1 MGKNHRKMAA
11 ARRQPGTARQ
21 PAAATAGALPRQAIE
36 LAAVE
41 AQTAGELGLPTDV
54 EETADIKE
62 VGLPDLRTAYE
73 AAIKAQAMADRRKR
87 QSDEAVERLTKER
100 EGLAAEQALL
110 REGKA
115 ELATGRSELAANRKA
130 LDERE
135 VKLTALHDEA
145 ESGFISL
152 REKRLGRLEEEL
164 DSFRS
169 SWEERRASRLT
180 ELERQLTE
188 REEAAAAKISE
199 AGRTIEERER
209 RAAEAEAQLAAREA
223 EVRRAELK
231 AVAHDQIM
239 RQRETDQRMALE
251 EEYRND
257 FDRLTHEADGWRL
270 KFEAL
275 DELSKRRGAE
285 IARLLAASAVLG
297 ARPEQA
303 VDELQRLRLENDRLQ
318 REVAAATPFDQERY
332 AELVRRVEALEAERV
347 ELVRRNAELKRSA
360 ELNRISVADRETN
373 RLVTDSL
380 NKRYAVLKTAHDELR
395 LEIDQFQQ
403 RKEGQSPFQECI
415 LMDADLQ
422 LQASPRLPARAPSL
436 PDLVHRVRQRVG
448 ARGRYFSDH
457 DVRCFLGGLASSR
470 LHLLQGISGIGKTSF
485 PRDFAAAIGAN
496 CVVVPVAAEWR
507 SPQDLMGYYNPFE
520 RKFYESAF
528 TKALYRAQQ
537 PLHVN
542 KPFLI
547 VLDEM
552 NLSHPEQ
559 YFSDVLHVL
568 ELRRSQEPEKLVLEL
583 MTGRVEPAPRLLED
597 GHKIII
603 PDNVWFI
610 GTANQ
615 DETTVAFADKT
626 YDRAHV
632 TELPARPERFEAE
645 QVPPID
651 PFSTRALEER
661 FVAAQRAHHE
671 EAALVSGLLDDL
683 VEFTRDEFGLTAG
696 SRVGR
701 QLERFVPVV
710 VAAGGSAAEA
720 ADHLIATKLLRKLRG
735 RVEIRGDRLKSL
747 RDHLNVEWGRFGAD
761 AWQPTESSALLNA
774 EIRDRGGW

>member
-1 MGKNHRKMAA
+1 MGKNHRKTAT
-11 ARRQPGTARQ
+11 ARRRPSTARQ
-21 PAAATAGALPRQAIE
+21 SATATTSALPDQAIE
-36 LAAVE
+36 LAAAETE
-41 AQTAGELGLPTDV
+41 AAKELGLPVDV
-54 EETADIKE
+54 GDPAQTEET
-62 VGLPDLRTAYE
+62 GLPDLRTAYD
-73 AAIKAQAMADRRKR
+73 AALKAHVLADRRKR
-87 QSDEAVERLTKER
+87 QWEEATERLTKER
-100 EGLAAEQALL
+100 ESLAAEQAEV
-110 REGKA
+110 REAKA
-115 ELATGRSELAANRKA
+115 ELATGRSELAASRKA

-135 VKLTALHDEA
+135 AKLNALRDEA
-145 ESGFISL
+145 ESGFASL

-164 DSFRS
+164 DSLRV
-169 SWEERRASRLT
+169 SWEERRAGRLV
-180 ELERQLTE
+180 ELERQLAE
-188 REEAAAAKISE
+188 REQDVAARIAESE
-199 AGRTIEERER
+199 RLLKERER
-209 RAAEAEAQLAAREA
+209 RAAEVEAQLATREV

-231 AVAHDQIM
+231 AVAHEQIM
-239 RQRETDQRMALE
+239 RQREADQRMTLE
-251 EEYRND
+251 DEYRND
-257 FDRLTHEADGWRL
+257 FDRLTHEADSWRL
-270 KFEAL
+270 KFETL
-275 DELSKRRGAE
+275 DKLSKERAAE
-285 IARLLAASAVLG
+285 IAQLRAAHAVLG
-297 ARPEQA
+297 DRPEQ
-303 VDELQRLRLENDRLQ
+303 VIEELRRLRLDNERLQ
-318 REVAAATPFDQERY
+318 REITSATPFDQERY
-332 AELVRRVEALEAERV
+332 AELVRRVEELEAERT
-347 ELVRRNAELKRSA
+347 ELVRRNAELKRGA
-360 ELNRISVADRETN
+360 ELNRISVAERETN
-373 RLVTDSL
+373 RLVTESL

-415 LMDADLQ
+415 LMDANPQ
-422 LQASPRLPARAPSL
+422 LQASPRLPAPAPAL
-436 PDLVHRVRQRVG
+436 PDLVHRVRHRIG

-457 DVRCFLGGLASSR
+457 DVRCFLGGLAMSR

-485 PRDFAAAIGAN
+485 PRDFAAAIGAD

-507 SPQDLMGYYNPFE
+507 GPQDLMGYYNPFE
-520 RKFYESAF
+520 RRFYESAF

-537 PLHVN
+537 PLHVD

-568 ELRRSQEPEKLVLEL
+568 ELRRSHESEKLTLEL
-583 MTGRVEPAPRLLED
+583 MTGRVEPAPRLLQD
-597 GHKIII
+597 GHKIVI

-632 TELPARPERFEAE
+632 TELPARPKRFEAE
-645 QVPPID
+645 QVAPID

-661 FVAAQRAHHE
+661 FTAAQRAHHE
-671 EAALVSGLLDDL
+671 EVGVVSGFLDEL

-710 VAAGGSAAEA
+710 VASGGSPAEA

-735 RVEIRGDRLKSL
+735 RVEIRGDRLKTL
-747 RDHLNVEWGRFGAD
+747 RDHLKAEWGRFGAD
-761 AWQPTESSALLNA
+761 AWQPAESSALLNE

>member
-11 ARRQPGTARQ
+11 TRRQPGTARQ
-21 PAAATAGALPRQAIE
+21 PTAATPGALPRQAVE
-36 LAAVE
+36 LAAAE
-41 AQTAGELGLPTDV
+41 AAAAGELGLPTDV
-54 EETADIKE
+54 EEPAHTKE
-62 VGLPDLRTAYE
+62 VGLPDLRTAYN
-73 AAIKAQAMADRRKR
+73 AALKAQALADRRRR
-87 QSDEAVERLTKER
+87 QSEETGDRLTKER
-100 EGLAAEQALL
+100 ESLTAEQAAI
-110 REGKA
+110 REAKA
-115 ELATGRSELAANRKA
+115 ELTAERNELAANRKA

-135 VKLTALHDEA
+135 ATLTALRDEA
-145 ESGFISL
+145 ESGFASL

-164 DSFRS
+164 DNLRA
-169 SWEERRASRLT
+169 SWEERRAGRLA
-180 ELERQLTE
+180 ELERKLTE
-188 REEAAAAKISE
+188 REEVAAARIAKTE
-199 AGRTIEERER
+199 FAIEERER
-209 RAAEAEAQLAAREA
+209 RAAEAEAQLATREA
-223 EVRRAELK
+223 EVRRAESK
-231 AVAHDQIM
+231 AVAHEQIM

-251 EEYRND
+251 EEYRTD

-275 DELSKRRGAE
+275 DELSKQRAAE
-285 IARLLAASAVLG
+285 IARLRAADAVLG
-297 ARPEQA
+297 ERPEQA
-303 VDELQRLRLENDRLQ
+303 AEELQRLRLENERLQ
-318 REVAAATPFDQERY
+318 REVDNATPFDQERY
-332 AELVRRVEALEAERV
+332 TELARRVEALESERV

-373 RLVTDSL
+373 RLVTESL
-380 NKRYAVLKTAHDELR
+380 NQRYAVLKTAHDELR

-415 LMDADLQ
+415 LMDADPQ
-422 LQASPRLPARAPSL
+422 LQASPRLPARAPAL
-436 PDLVHRVRQRVG
+436 PDLVHRVRHRIG
-448 ARGRYFSDH
+448 MRGRYFSEH
-457 DVRCFLGGLASSR
+457 DVRCFLGGLAMSR

-485 PRDFAAAIGAN
+485 PRDFAAAIGAE
-496 CVVVPVAAEWR
+496 CVVAPVAAEWR

-520 RKFYESAF
+520 RRFYESAF

-568 ELRRSQEPEKLVLEL
+568 ELRRSQEREKLALEL

-645 QVPPID
+645 QVSPID
-651 PFSTRALEER
+651 PFSTRGLEDQ
-661 FVAAQRAHHE
+661 FAAAQRAHHE
-671 EAALVSGLLDDL
+671 EATFVSGFLDEL

-696 SRVGR
+696 SRVVR

-710 VAAGGSAAEA
+710 VASGGSAAEA

-735 RVEIRGDRLKSL
+735 RVEIRGDRLKTL
-747 RDHLNVEWGRFGAD
+747 RDHLNAEWGRFGAD
-761 AWQPTESSALLNA
+761 AWQPEESSALLNA